1 MNFRLFKIFLT
12 VCKVGNMTHAAKEL
26 YMTQPSVSQAIVELE
41 KNYGV
46 RLFERLNHRLY
57 LTAAGERLRSYAQH
71 ILNLSEQARK
81 ELADLSRAGTVRIG
95 ASLTI
100 GAYLL
105 PELVAGFHR
114 QYPEIEVFSLVDNTA
129 LIEER
134 ILEDQLDLGLVE
146 GPISSPYITEE
157 AYSDDHLVF
166 IASPLHPLANQPVVS
181 MQELSGQAF
190 IVREAGSGSQAI
202 FEHAMQA
209 AQVNWKVAGIYNNNE
224 AVKQAVSANL
234 GLAVVSKIAIT
245 EEVRL
250 GKLVSLDVQGL
261 SLKRRFNLI
270 YHQQKFFTKAMQLF
284 RDTSVSVISRI

>member
-1 MNFRLFKIFLT
+1 MNFKLFKIFLT

-134 ILEDQLDLGLVE
+134 ILTRTNWISAWSRARFHL
-146 GPISSPYITEE
+146 PILPKRLTLMTTWY
-157 AYSDDHLVF
+157 LL
-166 IASPLHPLANQPVVS
+166 LHRCTPWQ
-181 MQELSGQAF
+181 
-190 IVREAGSGSQAI
+190 
-202 FEHAMQA
+202 
-209 AQVNWKVAGIYNNNE
+209 
-224 AVKQAVSANL
+224 
-234 GLAVVSKIAIT
+234 
-245 EEVRL
+245 
-250 GKLVSLDVQGL
+250 
-261 SLKRRFNLI
+261 
-270 YHQQKFFTKAMQLF
+270 
-284 RDTSVSVISRI
+284 ISRS